1 MAYENVFAPIRIRGI
16 DFKNR
21 LELAPPSPNLADV
34 NCAVTTEFVNFFR
47 EFAAGGCCILHV
59 GNSQIDITEARDE
72 ERQLDLGTDACLLPL
87 SRFSEMCTGF
97 GAHASMEIN
106 HIGMESRYFKT
117 GKPAFSASPVVSF
130 TEANAAAREGRP
142 PIPSIEMTQEK
153 IAETVKKF
161 ADAAKRCKISGMDI
175 SMIHGGHANLIPQF
189 TSSLYNHR
197 TDEYGGSLENRAR
210 FSIEVLDA
218 VRKACGEDFVI
229 EYRIS
234 ADEIHPDGMHFD
246 ETLRYIEMIQDK
258 VDILHVSAGMHS
270 DFAYFRNWW
279 QNYTMP
285 REYNVHFARDVKKAF
300 PNLLVATVGS
310 IMDIEAADRIIGEG
324 MADFVAMC
332 RPLMA
337 DPEMPRKFAT
347 GHQDDHRPCLRCQAC
362 GGKFAGPRVLH
373 CAVNPALGNE
383 GEFPCGKVPK
393 AETKKRVAVVG
404 GGPAG
409 VQAMMTL
416 VDRGHD
422 VTLYEKSGEI
432 GGNVIGAALPPFK
445 IDMRDYLAYLRRQVE
460 KSPARVLM
468 NTEAT
473 AEMLKAENYDAV
485 IIAVG
490 ADPLVPKL
498 PGIDL
503 PHVHWAPDA
512 EAGKCEIGDR
522 IVIAGAGSVGV
533 EAAIHLADEGK
544 HIEIIEMA
552 NNTSNLRK
560 GAGAATTDLLRMLKE
575 RNIEIHLSHK
585 LTEITPDRVICETEN
600 GKVEFEADTVLL
612 ALGMRP
618 RWNVSDALRHVAPET
633 EVFLVGDASKVAT
646 ILEATSSGFKAA
658 AYI

>member
-21 LELAPPSPNLADV
+21 IELAPPSPNLAATD
-34 NCAVTTEFVNFFR
+34 CTVTTEFVNHFR
-47 EFAAGGCCILHV
+47 VYAHGGATILHV
-59 GNSQIDITEARDE
+59 GNSQVDASEARDE
-72 ERQLDLGTDACLLPL
+72 ERQLDLGTDACILPL
-87 SRFSEMCTGF
+87 SRFSEMAIGF

-106 HIGMESRYFKT
+106 HIGMESRYAKT
-117 GKPAFSASPVVSF
+117 GKPAYSASPVVSF
-130 TEANAAAREGRP
+130 TEGNAAAREGRP
-142 PIPSIEMTQEK
+142 PVPAIEMTHEK

-161 ADAAKRCKISGMDI
+161 ADAALRCKKSGMDI
-175 SMIHGGHANLIPQF
+175 SMVHGGHANLIPQF
-189 TSSLYNHR
+189 TSALYNHR

-218 VRKACGEDFVI
+218 VRKAVGPDFVI
-229 EYRIS
+229 EFRIS
-234 ADEIHPDGMHFD
+234 ADEIHPDGMHFK
-246 ETLRYIEMIQDK
+246 EVLQYIEMIQDK

-270 DFAYFRNWW
+270 DFKYFRNWW

-285 REYNVHFARDVKKAF
+285 REYNVHFAADVKKAF

-310 IMDIEAADRIIGEG
+310 IMSIEAADRIIGEG
-324 MADFVAMC
+324 QADFVAMC

-337 DPEMPRKFAT
+337 DPEMPRKYAT
-347 GHQDDHRPCLRCQAC
+347 GHQDDHRPCLRCQSC
-362 GGKFAGPRVLH
+362 TGKGVGARVMM

-383 GEFPCGKVPK
+383 TEFPCGKVPK
-393 AETKKRVAVVG
+393 AEVKKKVAVVG

-409 VQAMMTL
+409 IQAMLTL
-416 VDRGHD
+416 IERGHD
-422 VTLYEKSGEI
+422 VTLYEKTGEV

-445 IDMRDYLAYLRRQVE
+445 IDMKDYLAYLKRQVA
-460 KSPARVLM
+460 KAPARVLL

-490 ADPLVPKL
+490 ADPIIPKL

-512 EAGKCEIGDR
+512 EAGKFPLGR
-522 IVIAGAGSVGV
+522 KIVVAGAGAVGV
-533 EAAIHLADEGK
+533 EAAIHLHDEG
-544 HIEIIEMA
+544 HDVEIIEMA
-552 NNTSNLRK
+552 DNTANLRK
-560 GAGAATTDLLRMLKE
+560 GCGAATNDILRMLEE
-575 RNIEIHLSHK
+575 RCMEIKLRHK
-585 LTEITPDRVICETEN
+585 LVEVKEDRIVVETPDGVKEIECDN
-600 GKVEFEADTVLL
+600 LLL

-618 RWNVSDALRHVAPET
+618 RWDVSDKLRHVAPET
-633 EVFLVGDASKVAT
+633 EVHLVGDAFKVAT
-646 ILEATSSGFKAA
+646 ILEANSAAFKAA

>member
-1 MAYENVFAPIRIRGI
+1 MAYENIFAPIRIRGI

-21 LELAPPSPNLADV
+21 LELAPPSPNLAAPD
-34 NCAVTTEFVNFFR
+34 CTVTTEFVDFFR
-47 EFAAGGCCILHV
+47 VFAKGGACILHV
-59 GNSQIDITEARDE
+59 GNSQIDVTEARDE
-72 ERQLDLGTDACLLPL
+72 ERQLDLGTDACVLPL

-106 HIGMESRYFKT
+106 HIGFESRIAKT
-117 GKPAFSASPVVSF
+117 GKPGYSASPIVSF
-130 TEANAAAREGRP
+130 TEGNAAAREGRP
-142 PIPSIEMTQEK
+142 PIPSIEMTHEK
-153 IAETVKKF
+153 IAETVQKF
-161 ADAAKRCKISGMDI
+161 ADAARRCKNAGMDI
-175 SMIHGGHANLIPQF
+175 SMVHGGHANLIPQF

-218 VRKACGEDFVI
+218 VRKAVGPDFVI

-270 DFAYFRNWW
+270 DFKYFRNWW
-279 QNYTMP
+279 QNYTMA

-337 DPEMPRKFAT
+337 DPEMPRKYAT
-347 GHQDDHRPCLRCQAC
+347 GHQDDHRPCLRCQSCSGRA
-362 GGKFAGPRVLH
+362 AGPRVIK
-373 CAVNPALGNE
+373 CAVNPALGYE
-383 GEFPCGKVPK
+383 TEFPCGKVPK
-393 AETKKRVAVVG
+393 AEVKKKVAVVG

-409 VQAMMTL
+409 VQAMLTL
-416 VDRGHD
+416 VERGHD

-445 IDMRDYLAYLRRQVE
+445 IDMRDYLAYLRHQVE
-460 KSPARVLM
+460 KAPARVLM

-473 AEMLKAENYDAV
+473 PEMPKAENYDAV

-490 ADPLVPKL
+490 ADPIIPKL

-512 EAGKCEIGDR
+512 EAGKCAIGDR
-522 IVIAGAGSVGV
+522 IVIAGAGAVGV

-544 HIEIIEMA
+544 KVEIIEMA
-552 NNTSNLRK
+552 DNTSALRK
-560 GAGAATTDLLRMLKE
+560 GVGSPATDLLAMLAE
-575 RNIEIHLSHK
+575 RGIEIKLSHK
-585 LTEITPDRVICETEN
+585 LVEVTPDHIVCETPD
-600 GKVEFEADTVLL
+600 GKVEIECDTLLL
-612 ALGMRP
+612 ALGMRS
-618 RWNVSDALRHVAPET
+618 RWAVSDAMRHVAPET
-633 EVFLVGDASKVAT
+633 EVLLAGDVIKPAT
-646 ILEATSSGFKAA
+646 IMEATSTGFKAA